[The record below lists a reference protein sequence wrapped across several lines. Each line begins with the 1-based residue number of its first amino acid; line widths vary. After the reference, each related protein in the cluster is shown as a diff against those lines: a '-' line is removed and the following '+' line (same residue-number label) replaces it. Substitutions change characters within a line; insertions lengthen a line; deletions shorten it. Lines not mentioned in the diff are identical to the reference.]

1 MVMIEL
7 KRYYP
12 YLTEKITLEVS
23 EEIAAVL
30 STGGCRCDSYKRRR
44 RERGECSLDADPDFE
59 KNVAYRSLTPEEII
73 MDKEAYAA
81 LYAAIDQLPPVQ
93 ARRIY
98 AHYIQGRSKT
108 NIAQDENVVTSAVSG
123 SIRQG
128 IKNLYSILKNY
139 R

>member
-44 RERGECSLDADPDFE
+44 RERGERSLDADPDFE